1 MRDIVVT
8 RTLPYPRQMVWESLT
23 DPVHLADWL
32 MENDFRP
39 ETGHEFTFRTDP
51 APGFDGIVH
60 CRVLIVDEPRRL
72 EMTWRGGPLDTVLAY
87 ELEETTAGTVLK
99 LRHSGFKGL
108 GNLMPRIVLGLGW
121 KKNLDKRLGKV
132 LERLAQGAASKAA

>member
-1 MRDIVVT
+1 MRDIVIT

-23 DPVHLADWL
+23 DPVLLADWL
-32 MENDFRP
+32 MENDFSP
-39 ETGHEFTFRTDP
+39 CAGHEFTFRTDP

-60 CRVLIVDEPRRL
+60 CRVLVVDEPRRL

-87 ELEETTAGTVLK
+87 ELEETAAGTVLN

-121 KKNLDKRLGKV
+121 KKNIDKRLHRV
-132 LERLAQGAASKAA
+132 LDMRRQRSTSKAA